1 MHSISFT
8 DISRSNLIFFF
19 FPTESAVA
27 MLATFVS
34 VAQAALRA
42 ARSNP
47 GCKWSELV
55 FYAQTL
61 DDAHPFSWLWVTLS
75 VKIFLHFLNSDKL
88 VQRHWKSSSEILTFL
103 LD

>member
-19 FPTESAVA
+19 STESAVA
-27 MLATFVS
+27 ILATFVS
-34 VAQAALRA
+34 VAHAALRA
-42 ARSNP
+42 ACSNP

-61 DDAHPFSWLWVTLS
+61 DDAHPFSWLWVALS
-75 VKIFLHFLNSDKL
+75 VKIFLRFLSSDKL
-88 VQRHWKSSSEILTFL
+88 VHRHWKSSSEILAFL